1 MMLKESPVLH
11 FLLYESY
18 LPDAPMKG
26 LPRDSTLRKYIKATA
41 LEQEAKNWLM
51 SGSGR
56 NYETHR
62 DDHLKTLCSVFCE
75 IEKKDKE

>member
-1 MMLKESPVLH
+1 MMDTEVLH

-18 LPDAPMKG
+18 LPSPPIKG
-26 LPRDSTLRKYIKATA
+26 LPRDSTLRKYKKATVS
-41 LEQEAKNWLM
+41 EEEAKNWLM

-62 DDHLKTLCSVFCE
+62 DDYWKTLCSICCVV
-75 IEKKDKE
+75 EKNASEE